1 MFFCL
6 LLSELSRRLFF
17 SGGLSDRREESHLF
31 SSLWGWIIYTYEL
44 WSLLSFFV
52 HKEHIWIDILIEM
65 LFRTNQLTQREKDI
79 SVKWNHHARYVPP
92 ENESW
97 KMIGITLIQNLKKLN
112 VIGLLSQMVSSSLSG
127 EVLTRISCKF
137 N

>member
-1 MFFCL
+1 MFFCQ

-17 SGGLSDRREESHLF
+17 SEGLSDRREELHLF
-31 SSLWGWIIYTYEL
+31 SSLWGWIIYTYKL

-65 LFRTNQLTQREKDI
+65 LLRTNQLAQREKDI
-79 SVKWNHHARYVPP
+79 SVKWNHVPP
-92 ENESW
+92 ENESFTQ
-97 KMIGITLIQNLKKLN
+97 MIGITLTRSKSKKLN
-112 VIGLLSQMVSSSLSG
+112 SMGCSLHTVSSSLSG
-127 EVLTRISCKF
+127 EVLTRISCKL